1 MVSRPYFVIT
11 HYPLLGAGGG
21 VSKELTDLKKEKWN
35 AYNAIVLLGRVQP

>member
-11 HYPLLGAGGG
+11 HYPLLGGKKI
-21 VSKELTDLKKEKWN
+21 SEELTDLKKEKWN